1 VTGQE
6 AAQRRPGQP
15 GAIPARPAPFVTEE
29 SERHGLDVR
38 VLCGSPTPD
47 EIAAVTAVLTAAV
60 VEEASGA
67 DPVPSH
73 GPSAWQRSTRIL
85 RAPLMAGP
93 GQWRNFSA

>member
-6 AAQRRPGQP
+6 PVQRGPQRALPTRRG
-15 GAIPARPAPFVTEE
+15 PFVTEE
-29 SERHGLDVR
+29 SEDAVDVR
-38 VLCGSPTPD
+38 VLRGSPAPA

-60 VEEASGA
+60 VEESAGA
-67 DPVPSH
+67 DAVLSH

-85 RAPLMAGP
+85 RTPLAAGQ